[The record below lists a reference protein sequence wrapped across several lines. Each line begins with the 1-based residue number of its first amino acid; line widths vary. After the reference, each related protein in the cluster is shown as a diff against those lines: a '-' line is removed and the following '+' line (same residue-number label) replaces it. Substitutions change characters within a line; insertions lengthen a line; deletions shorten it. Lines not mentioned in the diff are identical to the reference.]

1 MIGFNTFGDLTSLA
15 QDAGYFPPS
24 GVFSHLH
31 CQIGSDVYRKPSVS
45 GRSVPLEAGT
55 AVAVFPSMNSQV
67 AIHRNEVQ
75 MAKGIRP
82 EIRANSARNWHAL
95 EAPSV
100 TRLLGVDPNVG
111 LTLSDVV
118 TRRLQYGLNSCERV
132 KSRRITVTLV
142 LLSFSTAIGFLLTA
156 AILNTA
162 VTDNIE
168 AFFVLVV
175 VVMIAIA
182 GFVYV
187 LKAARAL
194 DAVQYATRSTVR
206 VVRDG
211 QEARVKAEE
220 LVPGD
225 IVRLSA
231 GDCVPA
237 DARLIETRE
246 LQVQESVL
254 TGESN
259 AVEKGISRAATDA
272 PLDRRQSMVYLG
284 TTICSGNAVAAV
296 AATGVQTE
304 LGKRAAC

>member
-1 MIGFNTFGDLTSLA
+1 MN
-15 QDAGYFPPS
+15 P
-24 GVFSHLH
+24 
-31 CQIGSDVYRKPSVS
+31 QIA
-45 GRSVPLEAGT
+45 L
-55 AVAVFPSMNSQV
+55 
-67 AIHRNEVQ
+67 HRNEVQ
-75 MAKGIRP
+75 MAKGTRP
-82 EIRANSARNWHAL
+82 DLRKNGARNWHAL
-95 EAPSV
+95 EASSV
-100 TRLLGVDPNVG
+100 TRLLGVDPNAG
-111 LTLSDVV
+111 LTSSDVV

-132 KSRRITVTLV
+132 GSRRIAITLV
-142 LLSFSTAIGFLLTA
+142 LLSFSSAIGFLLTA

-162 VTDNIE
+162 VRDNIV
-168 AFFVLVV
+168 AFSILVLVV
-175 VVMIAIA
+175 MSAIV

-206 VVRDG
+206 VMRDG
-211 QEARVKAEE
+211 QEANVKAEG

-246 LQVQESVL
+246 LQVQESAL
-254 TGESN
+254 TGESI

-272 PLDRRQSMVYLG
+272 PLNRRQSMVYLG

-296 AATGVQTE
+296 VATGVQTE
-304 LGKRAAC
+304 LGKRAACDN

>member
-1 MIGFNTFGDLTSLA
+1 MTSQASLKI
-15 QDAGYFPPS
+15 AGYFALS
-24 GVFSHLH
+24 GVFSHLDR
-31 CQIGSDVYRKPSVS
+31 QVEVTSIESPQFRA
-45 GRSVPLEAGT
+45 RSVPLEAGT
-55 AVAVFPSMNSQV
+55 AVAVSPSMNPQV
-67 AIHRNEVQ
+67 AIHRDEFQ
-75 MAKGIRP
+75 MAKGTRP
-82 EIRANSARNWHAL
+82 EVRANSARNWHAL

-156 AILNTA
+156 AILNTG

-168 AFFVLVV
+168 AFLVLVV
-175 VVMIAIA
+175 VVMSAIV

-194 DAVQYATRSTVR
+194 DAVQYATRSKVR

-211 QEARVKAEE
+211 QEANVKAEE

-225 IVRLSA
+225 IVRLSG

-246 LQVQESVL
+246 LQVQESAL
-254 TGESN
+254 TGESI

-272 PLDRRQSMVYLG
+272 PLNRRQSMVYLG

-296 AATGVQTE
+296 VATGVQTE
-304 LGKRAAC
+304 IGKRAACDN